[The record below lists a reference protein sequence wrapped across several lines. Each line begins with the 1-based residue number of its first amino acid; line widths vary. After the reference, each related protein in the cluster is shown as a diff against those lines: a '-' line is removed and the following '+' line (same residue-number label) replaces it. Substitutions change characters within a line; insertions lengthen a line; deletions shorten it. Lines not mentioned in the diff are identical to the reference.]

1 MKWKIEF
8 LPEAEKELEALDR
21 QAARRILRF
30 LKEKIEGAD
39 NPRYIGEPLRGPQLG
54 KYWRYRVG
62 DYRVVASISDASITI
77 VIVRIGHRKK
87 IYQ

>member
-1 MKWKIEF
+1 MRWKIEF

-21 QAARRILRF
+21 HAARGILKL

-39 NPRYIGEPLRGPQLG
+39 NPRYIGEPLRGPEFG

-62 DYRVVASISDASITI
+62 DYRIVVSISDASITI

-87 IYQ
+87 VYK